1 MTAESKLS
9 VLLKNISPR
18 LAPSEYVFCTVSK
31 SDFERLG
38 ELPLCFFQE
47 REGLTLIVSKTVAD
61 AHNFMYNGTWAWI
74 TCEVHS
80 DLAAV
85 GFMAAISRCLADDGI
100 PTNPVSAFYHDHL
113 FVPFEKAARALELIE
128 ALST

>member
-1 MTAESKLS
+1 MKAESQLS
-9 VLLKNISPR
+9 VLLKNITPR
-18 LAPSEYVFCTVSK
+18 LAPGEYVFCTVNK
-31 SDFERLG
+31 TEFEGLG

-47 REGLTLIVSKTVAD
+47 QEGITIIISKAAAD
-61 AHNFMYNGTWAWI
+61 ARNFVYSGTWAWI

-113 FVPFEKAARALELIE
+113 FVPFEKGTRAVQLIE